1 MTNDQELRQV
11 SYHLLQERG
20 VSLTDMAELVLFL
33 QNKYIPHLT
42 LEECLDSVKAVLEK
56 REVQNAI
63 ITGIELDKLAESNQ
77 LSQPLLTIL
86 KKDEGL
92 YGIDEIMALSIVN
105 LYGSIG
111 FTNYGYLDKTKPGI
125 VETLNTKDGHSCH
138 TFLDDIVS
146 AIAAA
151 AASRIAHNDPAK
163 SAITNQQQPFEELK
177 KQKL

>member
-1 MTNDQELRQV
+1 MNHEQYLYNHCKQ
-11 SYHLLQERG
+11 LLAERG
-20 VSLTDMAELVLFL
+20 IELQQMAELVLFL

-42 LEECLDSVKAVLEK
+42 MEECLESIESVLQK

-63 ITGIELDKLAESNQ
+63 ITGIELDCLAEQNK
-77 LSQPLLTIL
+77 LSQPLLDIL
-86 KKDEGL
+86 KKDAGL
-92 YGIDEIMALSIVN
+92 YGIDEILALSIVN

-111 FTNYGYLDKTKPGI
+111 FTNYGYLDKVKPGVI
-125 VETLNTKDGHSCH
+125 AHLDSKLGPSCH

-163 SAITNQQQPFEELK
+163 SYITNQN
-177 KQKL
+177 

>member
-1 MTNDQELRQV
+1 MTTDDALRQV
-11 SYHLLQERG
+11 SKDLLAERG
-20 VSLTDMAELVLFL
+20 VQLEDIAELVLSL

-42 LEECLDSVKAVLEK
+42 QEECLESVTSVLKK

-63 ITGIELDKLAESNQ
+63 ITGIELDKLAEKNS
-77 LSQPLLTIL
+77 LSQPLLDIL
-86 KKDEGL
+86 MSDEPL

-111 FTNYGYLDKTKPGI
+111 FTNYGYLDKIKPGI
-125 VETLNTKDGHSCH
+125 VEKLNEKDGKSCN

-151 AASRIAHNDPAK
+151 AASRIAHNDPDK
-163 SAITNQQQPFEELK
+163 SAIAN
-177 KQKL
+177 KQ